1 MYKLAWP
8 ASFVAVALILASA
21 LREPAPAPASDV
33 RIVAATPVIV
43 RELRALS
50 RLETLQVHVEKVV
63 DATDHQVRMYGMVEA
78 ADRVLLVAVG
88 EVTLGVDL
96 GKLAEDAM
104 SYDAATGVAHLRLP
118 APEVLATRIDEDR
131 SYVHARTTDLLAVPN
146 PGLEAA
152 ARRDA
157 VARFAEVGRDPR
169 HLDSAR
175 VNAEH
180 QLSALATA
188 WGVRDLV
195 VTWEPPDGS

>member
-1 MYKLAWP
+1 MHKLAWP
-8 ASFVAVALILASA
+8 TSFVLVALILAVA
-21 LREPAPAPASDV
+21 IRQPAPAPASDV

-50 RLETLQVHVEKVV
+50 RLETLSVHVEKVV
-63 DATDHQVRMYGMVEA
+63 DATDHQVRLYGMVEA

-96 GKLAEDAM
+96 GKLADDAM
-104 SYDAATGVAHLRLP
+104 TYDAATGVAHLRLP

-146 PGLEAA
+146 AGLEAA

-169 HLDSAR
+169 HLDAAR

-180 QLSALATA
+180 QLEALARA
-188 WGVRDLV
+188 WGVGDLV
-195 VTWEPPDGS
+195 VTWEPADGS